1 MFDFEI
7 DWDNVFALLEM
18 IIGAALFGVIIY
30 IFALLSFSF

>member
-18 IIGAALFGVIIY
+18 IIGASLFGVIIY
-30 IFALLSFSF
+30 IFALLSFSI